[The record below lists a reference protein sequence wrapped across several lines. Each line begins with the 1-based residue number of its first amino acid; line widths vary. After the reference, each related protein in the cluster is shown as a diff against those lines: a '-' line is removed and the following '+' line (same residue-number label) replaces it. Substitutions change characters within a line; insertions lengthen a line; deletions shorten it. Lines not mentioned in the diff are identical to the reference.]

1 MSGHHRGA
9 RPAAALTDPATRGL
23 AASLAVAFLAVIFF
37 MLAGGAGQLGP
48 IGYEGIKVISASIWL
63 LAPTAGGLAIGNA
76 ARREVVRAS
85 IAVAA
90 AVAGLLALLILF
102 SPRANA
108 CASAT
113 SGEGAQFLI
122 GAVLCAGLAGIA
134 AGVAL
139 VVAAT
144 LVNRIGWLQATLLS
158 IGPNLVVSWIA
169 YSLFNGLV
177 VC

>member
-1 MSGHHRGA
+1 MSGHHREA
-9 RPAAALTDPATRGL
+9 HPAFALSDPATRGL
-23 AASLAVAFLAVIFF
+23 AASLAVALLAVIFF

-48 IGYEGIKVISASIWL
+48 LGYEGIKVSSASIWL
-63 LAPTAGGLAIGNA
+63 LAPIVGGLAIGDA
-76 ARREVVRAS
+76 SRREVVRAG

-90 AVAGLLALLILF
+90 ALAGLLALLIVF

-113 SGEGAQFLI
+113 SSEGAPFLI

-134 AGVAL
+134 AGTAFF
-139 VVAAT
+139 VAAT
-144 LVNRIGWLQATLLS
+144 LTGRIGWLQATLLS
-158 IGPNLVVSWIA
+158 IGLNLVVSWIA
-169 YSLFNGLV
+169 YSLFYGLV